1 MKKVIFEGVVNGVKF
16 DNVEDYNKAIT
27 KAVARGEEVHAS
39 TQTKMV
45 DEPEKSEVDYTK
57 RANILFPGLG
67 TSDVLTEQMFTDV
80 DKIYKEICDMDEDD
94 MSALVADTV
103 YEELCDMD
111 EDELGMY
118 EEDLGKICGFISD
131 YQTETSNKIG
141 ATTQMIDN
149 ITQRYQAQLKKL
161 TSDKQNLEDALH
173 VANKL
178 NLYYTESAKMLDEV
192 RHEDD
197 KEEDERPEP
206 VNLDREQA
214 IAKLLNLCESIFPDY
229 KKHFDSN
236 K

>member
-27 KAVARGEEVHAS
+27 KAVARGEEVHAN

-67 TSDVLTEQMFTDV
+67 ASDVLTEQMFTDV
-80 DKIYKEICDMDEDD
+80 DKSYKEICDMDEDD

-118 EEDLGKICGFISD
+118 EEDLGKICEFISD

>member
-1 MKKVIFEGVVNGVKF
+1 MKKVIFEGVVNDVKF
-16 DNVEDYNKAIT
+16 DNVEDYNMAIT
-27 KAVARGEEVHAS
+27 KAVARGEEVHAC

-67 TSDVLTEQMFTDV
+67 ASDVLTEQMFHDL
-80 DKIYKEICDMDEDD
+80 DEYDLNVND
-94 MSALVADTV
+94 V
-103 YEELCDMD
+103 YEELNAMD
-111 EDELGMY
+111 EDELSMY
-118 EEDLGKICGFISD
+118 EEDLGKVCKFISD
-131 YQTETSNKIG
+131 YQTETSNRIEAVAK
-141 ATTQMIDN
+141 MIDN

-161 TSDKQNLEDALH
+161 TSDKQNFEDALH

-197 KEEDERPEP
+197 KEEDVRPES

-214 IAKLLNLCESIFPDY
+214 ITKLLNLCESIFPDY

>member
-1 MKKVIFEGVVNGVKF
+1 MKKVIFEGVVNDVKF
-16 DNVEDYNKAIT
+16 DNVEDYNMAIT

-67 TSDVLTEQMFTDV
+67 TSDVLTEQMFHDL
-80 DKIYKEICDMDEDD
+80 DEYDLNVGD
-94 MSALVADTV
+94 V
-103 YEELCDMD
+103 YEELNAMD
-111 EDELGMY
+111 EGELSMY
-118 EEDLGKICGFISD
+118 EEDLGKVYKFISD
-131 YQTETSNKIG
+131 YQTETSNRIEAVAK
-141 ATTQMIDN
+141 MIDN

-161 TSDKQNLEDALH
+161 TSDKHNLEDALH

-197 KEEDERPEP
+197 KEEDERPES

>member
-1 MKKVIFEGVVNGVKF
+1 MKKVIFEGVVNDVKF
-16 DNVEDYNKAIT
+16 DNVEDYNMAIT

-45 DEPEKSEVDYTK
+45 DEPEKSEVDYAK

-67 TSDVLTEQMFTDV
+67 ASDVLTEQMFTDV
-80 DKIYKEICDMDEDD
+80 DKITKELDDMDEDGI
-94 MSALVADTV
+94 SALVADTV
-103 YEELCDMD
+103 YKELDAMD

-118 EEDLGKICGFISD
+118 EEDLGKVFKFISD
-131 YQTETSNKIG
+131 YQTETSNRIEAVAK
-141 ATTQMIDN
+141 MIDN

-161 TSDKQNLEDALH
+161 TSDKQNLEDAIH

-178 NLYYTESAKMLDEV
+178 NLYYKESAKMLDEV
-192 RHEDD
+192 RHEGD
-197 KEEDERPEP
+197 KVEDARPEP
-206 VNLDREQA
+206 VNLDHEQA

>member
-1 MKKVIFEGVVNGVKF
+1 
-16 DNVEDYNKAIT
+16 
-27 KAVARGEEVHAS
+27 
-39 TQTKMV
+39 
-45 DEPEKSEVDYTK
+45 
-57 RANILFPGLG
+57 
-67 TSDVLTEQMFTDV
+67 
-80 DKIYKEICDMDEDD
+80 

-118 EEDLGKICGFISD
+118 EEDLGKVCKFISD

-178 NLYYTESAKMLDEV
+178 NIYYTESAKMLDEV
-192 RHEDD
+192 RHEGD